1 MKNININSN
10 NIAPLF
16 KNFNI
21 VNNKNKISFISE
33 NNKPILYNN
42 LFKRSILF
50 IKLYNKNLHL
60 FILNKINKNKAILE
74 PKLTENLNLKKR
86 ENKNLLQYKNK
97 NTIKNLYGNGKIKM
111 LTPINQIELEKDINT
126 NKISQENKTDINI
139 NKLIKTVSIFNSE
152 IAKSK
157 NIVYQFNKNN
167 KTLSYS
173 LNKYV
178 TTIIEYSFLS
188 MFSLISKPVFVFKAD
203 KIIIQFFFFLNT
215 FKYKSVSK
223 SKFLSINNSKLELL
237 TLHLSKIYKKP
248 IELELDRLYYPYYD
262 SHILSNML
270 GFISN
275 IVKYRFIIRK
285 LFTIA
290 KIKRHN
296 KFINPSKKIT
306 SIIPS
311 MLSGI
316 KIKLAGR
323 LLTQRVVPRLTVK
336 TIQRGTLARGK
347 AQFIDT
353 ARFTNKN
360 KRGAYSITI
369 TMGHIFY

>member
-1 MKNININSN
+1 MKNKIINN

-16 KNFNI
+16 SNI
-21 VNNKNKISFISE
+21 KLNQKTILSE

-42 LFKRSILF
+42 FFKRSILF
-50 IKLYNKNLHL
+50 IKLYNKNLHN

-74 PKLTENLNLKKR
+74 PKSNENLKNKNIKKI
-86 ENKNLLQYKNK
+86 ENKNMLEYKNK
-97 NTIKNLYGNGKIKM
+97 NTNTIKSIYGNGKIKM
-111 LTPINQIELEKDINT
+111 LTPKNKMEIDN
-126 NKISQENKTDINI
+126 NKISQENKTNI
-139 NKLIKTVSIFNSE
+139 NKLIKTISIFNSE

-167 KTLSYS
+167 KALSYS
-173 LNKYV
+173 INNYV
-178 TTIIEYSFLS
+178 TTILESTFFS
-188 MFSLISKPVFVFKAD
+188 MFSLISKPVFVFTAD
-203 KIIIQFFFFLNT
+203 KTIIQFFFYLNKI
-215 FKYKSVSK
+215 KYKSVSK
-223 SKFLSINNSKLELL
+223 SKFLSLNKSKLELL
-237 TLHLSKIYKKP
+237 IFHLSKIYKKP

-290 KIKRHN
+290 KIKKPN
-296 KFINPSKKIT
+296 KFIIQNKKRT

-316 KIKLAGR
+316 KIRLAGR
-323 LLTQRVVPRLTVK
+323 LLTQRVVPRLTIK

-347 AQFIDT
+347 ANFIDT